1 MPKLKTNKAFKKRF
15 KITKNGKV
23 MSARTLR
30 RHMLA
35 DRSTKKKR
43 QARGMHLIDIT
54 DVKRVKQGLPYG

>member
-1 MPKLKTNKAFKKRF
+1 MPKLKTNKAFRKRF

-23 MSARTLR
+23 LSARTLR

-43 QARGMHLIDIT
+43 QARGLHLVDIT
-54 DVKRVKQGLPYG
+54 DVNRVKKSLPYG